1 MNTINAAAA
10 LVDALYASTGATPAL
25 WCLWLP
31 RYPLRELQPQAQPDG
46 TVVCRIFKRG
56 WGYKDH
62 TRRVSKTPPLAD
74 TAAIRA
80 ALNAALCPG
89 LTITAAVDHG
99 EYITI
104 TMEDKP

>member
-10 LVDALYASTGATPAL
+10 LVEALYASTGATPAL
-25 WCLWLP
+25 RGLWLP
-31 RYPLRELQPQAQPDG
+31 RYPLRELHPQAQPDG
-46 TVVCRIFKRG
+46 SVVCRISKRG
-56 WGYKDH
+56 YGYKDH
-62 TRRVSKTPPLAD
+62 TPTPKTPPPAD

-80 ALNAALCPG
+80 ALNAALHPG

-104 TMEDKP
+104 TMEEKP